1 MKLLQT
7 EGAER
12 TVRLDPRTK
21 MFLLLAVSTVLL
33 LGGSTPALLAVRG
46 LMLLF
51 PFGLL
56 AISGRWRAALLLL
69 VLYFASYALM
79 AVSPGIP
86 FLATGV
92 LNAIVVG
99 SCTVLTRFVPTVATG
114 YFVLSTTTVSEF
126 MAAMERLRAPQWL
139 TIPLSVLF
147 RFFPTLAEEARAI
160 GKAMRMRGVSLARK
174 GPLALVEYRL
184 VPLMACSV
192 RIGEDLSAASLTRGL
207 GAPGKRTNI
216 CRIGFHWQDAAV
228 FLVCALALGLLL
240 FDLMCPK
247 AL

>member
-79 AVSPGIP
+79 PGIP